1 MEHIRSASR
10 GLDRV
15 RAWEDRTAWL
25 LFGGSI
31 VFLATLTWLWVA
43 EVSSGPAF
51 ALGVSI
57 LSALWTWFLV
67 DYLIRLWLARGDRL
81 KFLRT
86 RLPDLASVVLPVL
99 RPFVILVY
107 IWRLPIFRHGG
118 PRLQRRRYVVTTVM
132 FAFMF
137 VYTASYGVWM
147 VERHAHGATIVNFGD
162 ALWWGFTTIS
172 TVGYGEFAPVTVPGR
187 ILAVGLMI
195 GGIVIIG
202 VVTATLLSDLNER
215 IRAAAHIAP
224 PEEGDEASGTR
235 A

>member
-1 MEHIRSASR
+1 MEHIRSAPN

-15 RAWEDRTAWL
+15 RAWEDRTAWP

-31 VFLATLTWLWVA
+31 IFLAALTWLWVA

-51 ALGVSI
+51 AMGVST

-86 RLPDLASVVLPVL
+86 RLPDLASVVLPIL

-107 IWRLPIFRHGG
+107 IWRLPVFRHGG

-147 VERHAHGATIVNFGD
+147 VERHAHGASIVNFGD

-172 TVGYGEFAPVTVPGR
+172 TVGYGEFTPVTVPGR

-202 VVTATLLSDLNER
+202 VVTATLISDLNER
-215 IRAAAHIAP
+215 IRTAAHIAP
-224 PEEGDEASGTR
+224 PEEDDVTGTR